1 MDVPWGEPFSVLLSN
16 IYMTKT
22 ERKAVESSRPQF
34 YKRFIDDIKNKRNK
48 DNQTDNLFQALNSN
62 HSKIKY
68 TIKVDPDGFVDT
80 KIIQENGIVT
90 NEVNRKDKNLSVHW
104 TSKS

>member
-1 MDVPWGEPFSVLLSN
+1 MDVPWGEPFPVLLSN

-22 ERKAVESSRPQF
+22 ERKAVKSTKPQF
-34 YKRFIDDIKNKRNK
+34 YKRFIDDIQNKQNK
-48 DNQTDNLFQALNSN
+48 DNQPDNLFQALNSN

-68 TIKVDPDGFVDT
+68 TIKVDPDEFVDT
-80 KIIQENGIVT
+80 KIIQEYGTVAS
-90 NEVNRKDKNLSVHW
+90 EVNRKDRNLSVHW